1 MPAPTP
7 SKSNIVE
14 RPPVIVIMG
23 HIDHGKSTL
32 LDYIRKANTTLKE
45 AGGITQ
51 RIAAYEA
58 IHKAADGREK
68 RITFIDTPGHEAFKT
83 MRSAGAE
90 VADIAVLVVSGEEG
104 VKPQTIDAYNAI
116 KAAKTPMIVAVNKM
130 DRPGAD
136 LVKTKNSLLEHEI
149 YVEGYGGEVP
159 CVPISAKTGEGVS
172 DLLDMMVLLADV
184 LELTGNK
191 DAQGKGIVIESHL
204 DKTKGITATVIVKDG
219 TFHAGEFV
227 VTEDALSPLRIM
239 QDFKGASIKS
249 ATLGSPL
256 AIIGW
261 DTLPKPGAEVHA
273 FEDKKDAVAWQEE
286 AQSLTKEI
294 QAVEK
299 LKTKITTAAT
309 ANGDVK
315 SIVVPLIVKAA
326 SAGIVDAIIHELK
339 KIETDKVKF
348 KIISQGV
355 GTITENDVKIAIGS
369 ERDAHTLKG
378 NIANKPIVIGFDVK
392 IDKQAE
398 ALRDRENIEVQTFDI
413 IYKISEWLVEIVKAR
428 TPKVMTEEETGRARI
443 LKIFTKS
450 KKGYVLGGK
459 LDQGLF
465 MVGSE
470 IKLLRREGEI
480 GKGSIRELQQQKEK
494 TREVAEG
501 FEFGAAVELSIEPAA
516 GDTLVAFTMVEK

>member
-1 MPAPTP
+1 
-7 SKSNIVE
+7 
-14 RPPVIVIMG
+14 MG

-32 LDYIRKANTTLKE
+32 LDYIRKTNTTLKE

-58 IHKAADGREK
+58 THKTPDGREK
-68 RITFIDTPGHEAFKT
+68 HITFIDTPGHEAFKT

-184 LELTGNK
+184 LELTGNA

-261 DTLPKPGAEVHA
+261 DTLPRPGAEVHA

-286 AQSLTKEI
+286 ARDLTKEI
-294 QAVEK
+294 AATEK
-299 LKTKITTAAT
+299 LKAKMENAT
-309 ANGDVK
+309 AGVAAGANGGLP
-315 SIVVPLIVKAA
+315 SIVIPLIVKAA
-326 SAGIVDAIIHELK
+326 SAGIVDAIVHELK
-339 KIETDKVKF
+339 KIETEKVHF

-398 ALRDRENIEVQTFDI
+398 ALRDRDNIEVQTFDV

-450 KKGYVLGGK
+450 KKGYVIGGK

>member
-1 MPAPTP
+1 MPTTP
-7 SKSNIVE
+7 SKNNIAE

-58 IHKAADGREK
+58 VHKASDGREK

-116 KAAKTPMIVAVNKM
+116 KASKTPMIVAVNKM

-184 LELTGNK
+184 LELTGNT

-239 QDFKGASIKS
+239 QDFKGTSIKS

-273 FEDKKDAVAWQEE
+273 FADKKDAVAWQEE
-286 AQSLTKEI
+286 ARGLSKEI
-294 QAVEK
+294 ADAEK
-299 LKTKITTAAT
+299 IKNKLTAAAT
-309 ANGDVK
+309 SAGDVT

-326 SAGIVDAIIHELK
+326 SAGIVDAIVHELK
-339 KIETDKVKF
+339 KIETDKVHF

-398 ALRDRENIEVQTFDI
+398 ALRDREHIEVQTFDI
-413 IYKISEWLVEIVKAR
+413 IYKISEWLVQIVKAR

-450 KKGYVLGGK
+450 KKGYVIGGK
-459 LDQGLF
+459 LEKGMLI
-465 MVGSE
+465 VGSE

-501 FEFGAAVELSIEPAA
+501 FEFGAAVELSIEPAQ
-516 GDTLVAFTMVEK
+516 GDTIVAFIMVEK